1 MDYHH
6 FERLSE
12 TFLSSTHSS
21 SHRIPKNS
29 RNHSQFLAFQK
40 RGQVQFLLQCPP
52 STSDGSHE
60 ISSSSSSPT
69 PSPSFFNLLFSTEV
83 NFPSSQW
90 KDSFRTRWRANS
102 DCVFQ
107 IIWTLD
113 GRADHGDQRSCWDPE
128 SWRVHQKSWHW
139 LMGRWRSG
147 VEGSFRLDWR

>member
-21 SHRIPKNS
+21 SHRIPKNPKS
-29 RNHSQFLAFQK
+29 FPVSCLSEARTGAF
-40 RGQVQFLLQCPP
+40 PPSMSP

-128 SWRVHQKSWHW
+128 S
-139 LMGRWRSG
+139 
-147 VEGSFRLDWR
+147 